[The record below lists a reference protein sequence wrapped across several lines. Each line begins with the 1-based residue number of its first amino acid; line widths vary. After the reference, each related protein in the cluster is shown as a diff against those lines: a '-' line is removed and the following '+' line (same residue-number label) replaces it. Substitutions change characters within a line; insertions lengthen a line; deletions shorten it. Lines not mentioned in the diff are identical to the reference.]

1 MQEGLPQFLSTGVI
15 ALHMEDG
22 QYIQDLP
29 KNWYSSNAYGDK
41 LVEYLTEWH
50 ERDDGQPFFAYLP
63 FSAPHWP
70 LQAPKEFVDHYR
82 GKYRDGP
89 DVLRR
94 KRLEKLTE
102 LGLIESNVEPHPV
115 VAPDEIQGWTEI
127 SQYERDFSARAMEAY
142 AGMVE
147 VRIWINYRF
156 QR

>member
-70 LQAPKEFVDHYR
+70 LQAPKEFVDHYKR
-82 GKYRDGP
+82 QVSRWA
-89 DVLRR
+89 RR
-94 KRLEKLTE
+94 TALQK
-102 LGLIESNVEPHPV
+102 
-115 VAPDEIQGWTEI
+115 
-127 SQYERDFSARAMEAY
+127 AREAY
-142 AGMVE
+142 RVGSH
-147 VRIWINYRF
+147 
-156 QR
+156 